1 MASEYMMKISR
12 IRLLTRSV
20 EQLHKQLHKQTDGQ
34 RDREASKQTNGRF
47 HYKVHSFSLSIRL
60 YQSFIESLLY
70 ITSVDTHEFTITKRN
85 NKQQTTNTKQN
96 KTHIMDQI

>member
-20 EQLHKQLHKQTDGQ
+20 EQLHNT
-34 RDREASKQTNGRF
+34 ASQTNGRF

-70 ITSVDTHEFTITKRN
+70 ITSFDTHEFTITKRN
-85 NKQQTTNTKQN
+85 NKQQTTNTKHKTKQN
-96 KTHIMDQI
+96 KTKQNTYYGSDLSLV